1 MTLRIVIDAN
11 VLVSAIIDNGKPRQ
25 LVIKLL
31 EEHTVVISRQML
43 AELAD
48 VTTRD
53 KFHIKSSQ
61 VNRFVASIMSN
72 CKIVVDNS
80 LFKVIVEDPDD
91 DVILNAAYTGKAGYI
106 VTGDKH
112 LLALEKFRQTKIV
125 NVVQML
131 EILR

>member
-61 VNRFVASIMSN
+61 VNRFVASIMSK

-80 LFKVIVEDPDD
+80 LFKVIVEDPRRRCYSQCS
-91 DVILNAAYTGKAGYI
+91 LHWKSRLHSNWRQAPFS
-106 VTGDKH
+106 
-112 LLALEKFRQTKIV
+112 FR
-125 NVVQML
+125 
-131 EILR
+131 EI